1 MLVKISSPAGTDVK
15 WTLGGGKITEFL
27 PCMNTMIKEMPL
39 QKPMAWSCAQ
49 LNAPHSHW
57 CGLADNIRNPQ
68 MEYDVY
74 HFMDSEIL
82 SEYLVYLVHSRADS
96 LFLFFFFF
104 LPHDDFHWLW
114 NPVPGCVSGLLWSL
128 TLAYSGAP
136 GKSLKTLSTSFTIF
150 FFRYK
155 GKISNHKVAGTFLKC
170 ILFNLLCIFYTM
182 MTSKFIS

>member
-39 QKPMAWSCAQ
+39 QKPMACSCAQ

-104 LPHDDFHWLW
+104 YHMMIFTD
-114 NPVPGCVSGLLWSL
+114 SGILSL
-128 TLAYSGAP
+128 AVYLAYSGHLLWLTLEHL
-136 GKSLKTLSTSFTIF
+136 GSLWRHYLHLLLFF